1 MMSLTTRLAGLWN
14 WFVVGMKK
22 TLGMQARVALE
33 CSKQSLLCYS
43 EESLALGSA
52 NAVSAAALR

>member
-33 CSKQSLLCYS
+33 CSEQSLVCYS
-43 EESLALGSA
+43 EEFLALG
-52 NAVSAAALR
+52 